1 MHARVA
7 DLRVRPGDTKEMVR
21 IYRNSVMPAAR
32 RQPGFRG
39 ALLLT
44 DPETGIG
51 ISVSMWE
58 TEEDREAGEAGGY
71 YKEQVAKLADFLT
84 ETPVR
89 KHYEVSVLEQVWELV
104 K

>member
-1 MHARVA
+1 VHARVA
-7 DLRVRPGDTKEMVR
+7 DLRVRPSDTKEMIR
-21 IYRNSVMPAAR
+21 IYRDSVVPASR

-51 ISVSMWE
+51 ISISMWE
-58 TEEDREAGEAGGY
+58 TEEDGEAGEASGF
-71 YKEQVAKLADFLT
+71 YKEQIAKFADLLT
-84 ETPVR
+84 ETPIR
-89 KHYEVSVLEQVWELV
+89 KHYEVSVLEQVWEFV